1 MLGTLT
7 IDQPILSPPSPPT
20 SLGKRR
26 NSRKDGATEHNWKMR
41 RYYKDAE
48 TLKPRAGP
56 LRPLSPPCDKMPAV
70 LEPPSP
76 VTEASLSRSSSPPP
90 PATSLF
96 SNHSQSSRA
105 QTPPPCRPPACRRKS
120 TPHRSLMPDGFPPD
134 AALFNNAD
142 IDRKLD
148 IVFGRQRRSS
158 VLSGRST
165 SSVTSNS
172 SNSSQ
177 NSPRNGL
184 DMLLVPSIT
193 ATAVI
198 KSKRRKSISDC
209 ESDSSDSMSDSS
221 TSDSNKTSALASRP
235 KYQKKAT
242 TQTAMQYDTFDL
254 SVPDSQIFGDPW
266 VPSHDVLENQTPSIS
281 WKGTPL
287 AIESYPYY
295 DMLHAGEAKIASTL
309 RLTPEQFLR
318 CKRSLILAAKQADE
332 VGGTFR
338 KSDAQKVCRIDVNKT
353 SSLWTVFGRLGWLG
367 PRWPYQS

>member
-1 MLGTLT
+1 
-7 IDQPILSPPSPPT
+7 
-20 SLGKRR
+20 
-26 NSRKDGATEHNWKMR
+26 MR

-56 LRPLSPPCDKMPAV
+56 PQPLSPPCDKVPMV

-76 VTEASLSRSSSPPP
+76 VTEASSSRSSSPPP
-90 PATSLF
+90 PATTLF
-96 SNHSQSSRA
+96 SDHNQSPRT
-105 QTPPPCRPPACRRKS
+105 QTPPPCLPPACRRKS
-120 TPHRSLMPDGFPPD
+120 TPHRSLMPDGFLPD
-134 AALFNNAD
+134 VALFNDAD

-158 VLSGRST
+158 VLNGRSIA
-165 SSVTSNS
+165 SITSNS
-172 SNSSQ
+172 TNSHNNHS
-177 NSPRNGL
+177 SPHNPHNGQ
-184 DMLLVPSIT
+184 DMPPIPSIS
-193 ATAVI
+193 ATTIV
-198 KSKRRKSISDC
+198 KSRCKKNISDS
-209 ESDSSDSMSDSS
+209 ESDSGTTSDSSMSDS
-221 TSDSNKTSALASRP
+221 TKTSVLTLKP
-235 KYQKKAT
+235 KFQKKAA

-254 SVPDSQIFGDPW
+254 SVPDSQVFGDPW
-266 VPSHDVLENQTPSIS
+266 VPSHDVLEKQTPSIS

-332 VGGTFR
+332 IGGTFR